1 MNRTAL
7 LFPGQGSQYVGM
19 GQDIYKSSSIVRE
32 TFEEAEETVGIE
44 LSKICF
50 EDNNGT
56 LTSTEI
62 AQPAILT
69 LSVAQFRLLNERYEI
84 NPSLLAGHSL
94 GEYSA
99 LCCSEVFS
107 FSDALKIV
115 QKRGQLMKDTSQMK
129 GTMAAVIGI
138 DSNEVTSVCLELLS
152 LGHIVGIGAYNSL
165 TQCSISGEKKAVE
178 MASTRLKKMGGTV
191 IPLNVSGAFHSSL
204 MNEAATELRK
214 TLEKYRF
221 SRMKWPVL
229 SNVTG
234 EPHHGVNNI
243 IDNLVLQMTAPV
255 QWIENMNYLLKKNIT
270 HAIELGPGT
279 VLNNLSKEFNGLE
292 VYSYDTEKD
301 AEILINLLTPEEDRL
316 AFIGRAL
323 ATAVCIKNNND
334 DVEQY
339 KLGVIE
345 PYQRIKEMYLLLE
358 KKQETPT
365 MEQLKETIEM
375 LLTVIQTKKAD
386 MQECNIR
393 IKSLLYETGTKDLL
407 KEINLPFNLMH

>member
-19 GQDIYKSSSIVRE
+19 GKNMYKYSSIARD
-32 TFEEAEETVGIE
+32 TFEEAEDVLGIP
-44 LSKICF
+44 LSIICF
-50 EDNNGT
+50 EDKDEI

-69 LSVAQFRLLNERYEI
+69 HSVAQFRLLKERCEI
-84 NPSLLAGHSL
+84 HPSFLAGHSL

-99 LCCSEVFS
+99 LCCSGVLS
-107 FSDALKIV
+107 LSDALKIV
-115 QKRGQLMKDTSQMK
+115 QKRGQLMKYVSQME

-138 DSNEVTSVCLELLS
+138 DFIEVMSVCQELMS
-152 LGHIVGIGAYNSL
+152 LGHTVGIGTYNSP

-178 MASTRLKKMGGTV
+178 IANARLKKMGAIV

-204 MNEAATELRK
+204 MSEAANELRK
-214 TLEKYRF
+214 TLEKYCF

-234 EPHHGVNNI
+234 EPHHGVDQI
-243 IDNLVLQMTAPV
+243 IDNLVLQMTVPV
-255 QWIENMNYLLKKNIT
+255 QWTENMYYLLKKKVT
-270 HAIELGPGT
+270 QAIELGPGT
-279 VLNNLSKEFNGLE
+279 VLKNLSKEFNGLE
-292 VYSYDTEKD
+292 VFSFDNEKD
-301 AEILINLLTPEEDRL
+301 AEILDKLLTPEEDRMG
-316 AFIGRAL
+316 FIGRAL

-334 DVEQY
+334 DVAQY
-339 KLGVIE
+339 TSGVIE

-358 KKQETPT
+358 KKGETPT
-365 MEQLKETIEM
+365 IKQLSETFDM

-386 MQECNIR
+386 MQECSIR
-393 IKSLLYETGTKDLL
+393 IKSLLYETGTRELFKDITLPLPL
-407 KEINLPFNLMH
+407 KH